1 MLPFSLSRYRLQETA
16 EPIENTAFQAFFGV
30 KLPSYHTFSHIEE
43 NIFLTFTYFFLL
55 YKGEFC
61 PVTWVTGNFYLNGSS
76 SCSHLSI
83 VSTGSNPS
91 LSMLSFSRRNTHLIG
106 LPFSTGLHA
115 SLDSA
120 RTTHLPD
127 FSHLVHVPPGSQA
140 VCLHQSL

>member
-1 MLPFSLSRYRLQETA
+1 MLPFSLSCYRLRETA

-76 SCSHLSI
+76 SCSYLSI
-83 VSTGSNPS
+83 VSTDSNPS

-106 LPFSTGLHA
+106 LPSTFFTFVIRPPCVSIRPLR
-115 SLDSA
+115 SA
-120 RTTHLPD
+120 QDKKAL
-127 FSHLVHVPPGSQA
+127 SENPPLFA
-140 VCLHQSL
+140 